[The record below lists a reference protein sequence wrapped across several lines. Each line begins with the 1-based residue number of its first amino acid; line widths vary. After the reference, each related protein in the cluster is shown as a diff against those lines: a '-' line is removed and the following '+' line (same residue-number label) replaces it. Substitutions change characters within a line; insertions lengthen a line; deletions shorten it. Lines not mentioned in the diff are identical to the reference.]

1 MPRWQ
6 RLVITLA
13 TTLFASFVAALL
25 WRGIL
30 GAVFPSYF
38 SSVVDGITAVLVWE
52 SLKLVGLRPWA

>member
-6 RLVITLA
+6 RLVIALA
-13 TTLFASFVAALL
+13 TTQFASFVAALL

-30 GAVFPSYF
+30 GADLPGYF
-38 SSVVDGITAVLVWE
+38 SSIIDGITTVPVWE

>member
-13 TTLFASFVAALL
+13 TTLFAGSIVALL

-30 GAVFPSYF
+30 GADFPSYF
-38 SSVVDGITAVLVWE
+38 SSIVDGITAVLVWE